1 MAKKPI
7 THQSSWTP
15 EQETILRN
23 MFAAGNTTAEIAVF
37 LGRTR
42 ASVYTRKYQLGLEGR
57 ISRSTKSQTQG
68 SVRAWTQK
76 KKGKSNPQPT
86 LAQPPAPSPQM
97 EIQFTLPVQTKR
109 GRVKKSPEG
118 VTPKLNS
125 YNNYTYKLAF
135 VNQRKQRGDVKLLAE
150 VCEVHQSFVSRVL
163 DGLFISPEIVD
174 MAFTH
179 CQGRPTHMET
189 LQELGFSSSGKRVK

>member
-7 THQSSWTP
+7 THHSSWTP
-15 EQETILRN
+15 EQEQVLRN
-23 MFAAGNTTAEIAVF
+23 MFAAGNSTAQIAVF

-42 ASVYTRKYQLGLEGR
+42 ASVYTRKYLLGLEGR
-57 ISRSTKSQTQG
+57 ITRSTKSQTQA
-68 SVRAWTQK
+68 SVRAWTK
-76 KKGKSNPQPT
+76 KKRGKSKPQPT
-86 LAQPPAPSPQM
+86 LVPAPSPQM
-97 EIQFTLPVQTKR
+97 EIQFTPPVQTKR
-109 GRVKKSPEG
+109 GRVKKSPAG
-118 VTPKLNS
+118 FTPKLNS
-125 YNNYTYKLAF
+125 YNNYTYKLAY
-135 VNQRKQRGDVKLLAE
+135 VNQRKQRGDVKLLSE

-189 LQELGFSSSGKRVK
+189 LQELGLSLGKKVK

>member
-76 KKGKSNPQPT
+76 KKGKSHTNVDT
-86 LAQPPAPSPQM
+86 TPAPTPQM
-97 EIQFTLPVQTKR
+97 EIQFTPPVQTKR

-189 LQELGFSSSGKRVK
+189 LQELGFSFGKKVK